1 MMVISTIVFVI
12 VVLVKS
18 GHCRNVYS
26 PLESREPQEAAA
38 AIASDLPV
46 VPENPAMSELLFLT
60 RSKPQASPPSQISRA
75 SRLRA
80 IVIPPSTTYTMRPLD
95 VPVPGMTSM
104 TETPLLWCG
113 EDEDNVELTLDDLE
127 AGSGSDEIP
136 PELRGIAREEWRKNH
151 PDEQLSDDDTFDSYE
166 MENTRIEVIG

>member
-1 MMVISTIVFVI
+1 
-12 VVLVKS
+12 
-18 GHCRNVYS
+18 
-26 PLESREPQEAAA
+26 
-38 AIASDLPV
+38 
-46 VPENPAMSELLFLT
+46 
-60 RSKPQASPPSQISRA
+60 
-75 SRLRA
+75 
-80 IVIPPSTTYTMRPLD
+80 MRPLD

-166 MENTRIEVIG
+166 MENTRIEVIGWNLCCQYIVFCLVSHVPMNKLTRTIAVPSVKPVMEH